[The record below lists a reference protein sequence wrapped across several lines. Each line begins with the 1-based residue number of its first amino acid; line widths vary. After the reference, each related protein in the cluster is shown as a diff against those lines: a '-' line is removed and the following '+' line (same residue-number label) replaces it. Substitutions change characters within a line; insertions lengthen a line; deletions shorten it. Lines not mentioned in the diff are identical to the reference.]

1 MSWLSRGIGGH
12 GGLSELNVLN
22 FNFFL
27 RWNMIY
33 VLRRK
38 MFKEL
43 GNNKTS
49 VIEYLNKT
57 LNLRNTIVGL
67 LIEED
72 DD

>member
-1 MSWLSRGIGGH
+1 
-12 GGLSELNVLN
+12 
-22 FNFFL
+22 
-27 RWNMIY
+27 MIY